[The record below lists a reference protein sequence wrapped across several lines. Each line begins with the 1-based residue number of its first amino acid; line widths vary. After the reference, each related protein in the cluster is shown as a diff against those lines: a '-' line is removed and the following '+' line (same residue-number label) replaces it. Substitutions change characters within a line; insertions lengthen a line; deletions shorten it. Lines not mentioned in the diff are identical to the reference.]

1 MADIKLGQSIVA
13 ALTSNDLNGAYYSEY
28 DLPGLDSFRQL
39 NITVQS
45 PAGTTTSTTLAL
57 IDTATGSV
65 LAQTT
70 QSEGTCSSL
79 NCLSKHTACS
89 CVDQC

>member
-13 ALTSNDLNGAYYSEY
+13 SLNSNDLNGAYYSEY

-65 LAQTT
+65 LAQTI
-70 QSEGTCSSL
+70 QAGAGTLTLSS
-79 NCLSKHTACS
+79 LSKHTTCS
-89 CVDQC
+89 CVD